1 MTADLQDLFDQA
13 GRNPPAP
20 TLDPDAVLRRAR
32 RSRTRRITG
41 AVAAVVVV
49 TLALGLG
56 VASHRRL
63 SAAPLPATH
72 PTASVVTHPT
82 ASTGRLA
89 YGIHGDIYLA
99 DGDGKHPVRIAD
111 GIPDGDAVCGQ
122 YGGEGSLWSPDGRY
136 LAYRGD
142 VPSGAGQCQG
152 TVNISDP
159 AGHRV
164 ASFPG
169 EGWLISWSPDSTR
182 VATWVHLGSTIG
194 IYGLDGARQAL
205 LSLPAGLMAPGDFDP
220 LWSPDGSSLLLPI
233 GVEIPVDGSTPR
245 RLPADDPRSQ
255 WNATYS
261 PDGAH
266 VAYISRDGTASL
278 GVAAADG
285 SHAQVLTP
293 TGVSNAVWSPT
304 GDRIAFDSVTGV
316 GTTDMG
322 PATELDVVDVARGT
336 VTSLAGKGGADSINV
351 LEFSPEGDQILFSR
365 TDANNVSSLWSVRS
379 DGSDPHLLVAGTFQG
394 DWQALSPAR

>member
-32 RSRTRRITG
+32 RSRNRRITG
-41 AVAAVVVV
+41 AVAAAVVV

-63 SAAPLPATH
+63 PAAPLPATH
-72 PTASVVTHPT
+72 PTASM
-82 ASTGRLA
+82 GRLG
-89 YGIHGDIYLA
+89 YGINGDIYLA
-99 DGDGKHPVRIAD
+99 DGDGKNPVRIAD
-111 GIPDGDAVCGQ
+111 GIPDRDPACGQ

-136 LAYRGD
+136 LAYRGE
-142 VPSGAGQCQG
+142 VPSGGGPCQG

-159 AGHRV
+159 AGRLI
-164 ASFPG
+164 ATFPG

-182 VATWVHLGSTIG
+182 VATWVDFGHTIG

-205 LSLPAGLMAPGDFDP
+205 LSLPDGLMAPGDFDP
-220 LWSPDGSSLLLPI
+220 VWSPDGSSLLVPF

-255 WNATYS
+255 WKVTYS

-266 VAYISRDGTASL
+266 VAYNSRDGTSSL
-278 GVAAADG
+278 DVAAADG
-285 SHAQVLTP
+285 SHGRVLIP
-293 TGVSNAVWSPT
+293 SGVENAVWSPT
-304 GDRIAFDSVTGV
+304 GDRIAFDSVTGG

-322 PATELDVVDVARGT
+322 PATELDVVDVASST
-336 VTSLAGKGGADSINV
+336 VTSLAGKGGADTLSVI
-351 LEFSPEGDQILFSR
+351 EFSPEGDQILFSR
-365 TDANNVSSLWSVRS
+365 TDANNVSSLWSVQV
-379 DGSDPHLLVAGTFQG
+379 DGSDPHLLVAGTGGG